1 MDLFSKN
8 SKSEREQDR
17 GPNQRPDRRTAG
29 VMAGLAL
36 VALFIAAMGP
46 TKWLPHAQAA
56 ELWTTQSTSAPVASI
71 DINSLNKAFTTLAEK
86 TSPAVVNI
94 FTKTSLA
101 QHNPSLG
108 RSPWGPGGPG
118 GPGQDFQQFFFGN
131 PFGGRGMPQQPH
143 ESQALGSGFVI
154 NADGYIVTNAHVVS
168 SDGQRADEIMVKFNG
183 EDNLKGHLA
192 KVVGIDEGT
201 DVALLK
207 LVDKKENLKFIPLG
221 DSDHSKIGEWVVA
234 IGNPYGH
241 SNTLTQGIVSAMGR
255 NLEGARPDF
264 IQTSASINPGN
275 SGGPLIN
282 LAGEVIGINTAMDPR
297 AQSIGF
303 AIPINTAKNV
313 ITQLMATGKVT
324 RAWLGI
330 GIQDIDD
337 EIAGYMKL
345 KSQDGVLVKAVSPG
359 EPAAKAGMQDYDVI
373 TSIDGQAIR
382 NSKDLFRSMDKL
394 TVGSRANF
402 EVLRGQEKKVLKVKV
417 GEQPALNI
425 ATNHETHPERN
436 KEGSSDN
443 WFENEP

>member
-1 MDLFSKN
+1 MDSQTKTPRQSRKAASLV
-8 SKSEREQDR
+8 
-17 GPNQRPDRRTAG
+17 AG
-29 VMAGLAL
+29 FAL
-36 VALFIAAMGP
+36 VALFIAAVAPG
-46 TKWLPHAQAA
+46 KWLPNAQAG
-56 ELWTTQSTSAPVASI
+56 EIWTTQTSSAPVASI
-71 DINSLNKAFTTLAEK
+71 DINGLNKAFTTLAEK

-94 FTKTSLA
+94 FTKTSLT
-101 QHNPSLG
+101 QNNSGHRPG
-108 RSPWGPGGPG
+108 RGFNGPMGQGGPAD
-118 GPGQDFQQFFFGN
+118 DFQQFFFGN
-131 PFGGRGMPQQPH
+131 PFGGRALPAPPR
-143 ESQALGSGFVI
+143 EAQALGSGFVI

-168 SDGQRADEIMVKFNG
+168 SGGQNADEIMVKFNG
-183 EDNLKGHLA
+183 EDNMKGHLA

-207 LVDKKENLKFIPLG
+207 LVEKKDGLKFVPLG

-241 SNTLTQGIVSAMGR
+241 SNTLTQGIVSALGR

-313 ITQLMATGKVT
+313 ITQLMTSGKVT

-330 GIQDIDD
+330 GIQDLDD

-345 KSQDGVLVKAVSPG
+345 KNTDGVLVKQVSAN
-359 EPAAKAGMQDYDVI
+359 EPAAKAGMQSYDVI
-373 TSIDGQAIR
+373 TAIDGQVIH

-394 TVGSRANF
+394 SVGNQANV
-402 EVLRGQEKKVLKVKV
+402 EILRVEGKTQEKKVLKVKV
-417 GEQPALNI
+417 GQQPAQSL
-425 ATNHETHPERN
+425 ALSHDDRREMGPGE
-436 KEGSSDN
+436 
-443 WFENEP
+443 WFETEP